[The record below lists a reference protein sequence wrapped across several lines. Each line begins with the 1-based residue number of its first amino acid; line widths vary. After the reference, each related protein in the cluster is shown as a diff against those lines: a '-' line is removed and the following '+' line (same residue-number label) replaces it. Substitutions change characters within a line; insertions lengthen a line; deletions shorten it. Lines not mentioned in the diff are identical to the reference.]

1 MIVYINVL
9 FERESKSSV
18 TDIIVQTEKSI
29 FSLNKYDITVLLMYL
44 RNSLSVYWKIDAC
57 F

>member
-44 RNSLSVYWKIDAC
+44 RNSLSVY
-57 F
+57 